1 MERMVLPRL
10 TLALEEQNFLKNYQ
24 SGFKRLHS
32 TIDCLVRLESA
43 IQETFK
49 RDEYMVAV
57 FLDIEKAYDML
68 WRHSITK
75 AMKKLKLEDH
85 LPEFVVNFL
94 TDRKIRIKI
103 GDYTSEQFLIEN
115 GIPQG
120 SVLSCLL
127 FSMAINS
134 IFDEAIDIVK

>member
-1 MERMVLPRL
+1 MYESTMDIGTFQSILKETYIRGIFKGEDKSASKIYRPIALTSCVWKTMERMVLPRL

-68 WRHSITK
+68 W
-75 AMKKLKLEDH
+75 
-85 LPEFVVNFL
+85 
-94 TDRKIRIKI
+94 
-103 GDYTSEQFLIEN
+103 
-115 GIPQG
+115 
-120 SVLSCLL
+120 
-127 FSMAINS
+127 
-134 IFDEAIDIVK
+134 